1 MQWIKPTQK
10 VRFGLFLILII
21 LSNLALMSCNLS
33 LQDYSNRNFPW
44 KFQQIVN
51 KQSSNI
57 NAYIAKN
64 DGLSHNIVVPST
76 LNSSI
81 TNSTFQCIAPRF
93 GYTVVGLKMN
103 GSQSLAASLSLST
116 NSTSFVSPYLINET
130 SASNQSLIS
139 WVGIEGRS
147 LDEKLIYSV
156 FLNRTDGEGVCWL
169 EMENYTKS
177 IVQNQPLSSGLGLF
191 TQQEIIDVYDFYVDP
206 NFHYNISFVPDE
218 YALTLDL
225 DLYITKGNSS
235 SDKPLYLGNSGG
247 INEAEEL
254 NSLEFNET
262 GYYAIILVRKS
273 GSGYYNYQINS
284 YFIIEEKTA
293 YSLIDG
299 ISYNGSLDALSGAR
313 DAYFIVQVNHYDYST
328 IVAYSEDL
336 DLKLRIY
343 LDPNLSTLYQESAVS
358 GLGEIEGIVINGRDL
373 TLQGKDFLYIELSTT
388 WATEQGEF
396 RLEYHESYD
405 IIAEGTELNFVLTSA
420 NRVNLIEWKTTSYFD
435 YDSYLS
441 CGDLTGINFYL
452 FDSTSNITHPTQMGT
467 KVDVLNTAYITG
479 IDKEPV
485 GNYLSILVIANGVP
499 KNVTLRITPHDLN
512 SPQLMGVQTNPDPI
526 TYDEPGQVQVYMN
539 DSNGL
544 GTASVNMSYRLFGE
558 QEWNTAPMTR
568 SETDPTC
575 FIGSLNITTQYG
587 DFILIYFEFSD
598 FAGNSGTAYKTGNP
612 YMVEVDDST
621 APTIQNITISPEI
634 PTPDDTV
641 TISAIIEEPT
651 AAAGFGNASLFYS
664 TDFGTT
670 WIEVEMQWDEITYNA
685 TCTIPQMDKNTEV
698 LFYITAYDKAGNQA
712 LADNNGG
719 MYGYNVEKEAF
730 FEDDET
736 LLIIGGLIG
745 LAAVVTIGGIYANRL
760 LRKRRMGSEQ

>member
-1 MQWIKPTQK
+1 MQLSKTILKF
-10 VRFGLFLILII
+10 RFGLFLVLII
-21 LSNLALMSCNLS
+21 LSNLALMSGNLS
-33 LQDYSNRNFPW
+33 LHDELGRNFPLE
-44 KFQQIVN
+44 FQQII
-51 KQSSNI
+51 KRSSDTETH
-57 NAYIAKN
+57 IAKK
-64 DGLSHNIVVPST
+64 GELSHNTVIPST

-93 GYTVVGLKMN
+93 GYTVLGLKMN
-103 GSQSLAASLSLST
+103 ESQSLAASLSLST
-116 NSTSFVSPYLINET
+116 NSTSFVPPYLINET
-130 SASNQSLIS
+130 SASNQSSIS

-147 LDEKLIYSV
+147 LDEKLNYSV

-206 NFHYNISFVPDE
+206 NFRYNISVVPDE

-247 INEAEEL
+247 VNEAEEL
-254 NSLEFNET
+254 NGLEFNET

-284 YFIIEEKTA
+284 YFIIEGKTA
-293 YSLIDG
+293 YSLTDG
-299 ISYNGSLDALSGAR
+299 ISYNGSLDALSGDR
-313 DAYFIVQVNHYDYST
+313 EAYFIVQVNHYDYST

-358 GLGEIEGIVINGRDL
+358 GLGETEGVVINGREL
-373 TLQGKDFLYIELSTT
+373 ILQGKDFLYIEISTT

-405 IIAEGTELNFVLTSA
+405 IIAEGTELDFVLTSA
-420 NRVNLIEWKTTSYFD
+420 NRAHLIEWKTASYFD

-441 CGDLTGINFYL
+441 CDDLTGIDFYL
-452 FDSTSNITHPTQMGT
+452 FDSTSNITHPAQMGT
-467 KVDVLNTAYITG
+467 KVDILNTAYITG
-479 IDKEPV
+479 IDKDPV
-485 GNYLSILVIANGVP
+485 GNYLSILVIANSVP

-512 SPQLMGVQTNPDPI
+512 SPDLMEIETNPDPI
-526 TYDEPGQVQVYMN
+526 TYDETGQVQVYMN

-544 GTASVNMSYRLFGE
+544 GTAAVNMSYRLFGE
-558 QEWNTAPMTR
+558 EEWDITPMTR

-575 FIGSLNITTQYG
+575 FVGSLNITTQYG

-598 FAGNSGTAYKTGNP
+598 FAGNIGTAYEIGNH
-612 YMVEVDDST
+612 YMIEVDDST
-621 APTIQNITISPEI
+621 SPTIQDITISPET

-641 TISAIIEEPT
+641 TISAFIEEPS
-651 AAAGFGNASLFYS
+651 AAAGFKNASLFYS

-670 WIEVEMQWDEITYNA
+670 WVEVEMEWDVITYNA
-685 TCTIPQMDKNTEV
+685 TCTIPKMDKDTEV

-719 MYGYNVEKEAF
+719 MYGYTVEEEALF
-730 FEDDET
+730 GDDET
-736 LLIIGGLIG
+736 LFIIGVLIG
-745 LAAVVTIGGIYANRL
+745 LAAAVIIGGTFVFRL
-760 LRKRRMGSEQ
+760 LRKRKMGSEQ